1 MILISTGPKQAQA
14 KQRGNLHK
22 SLDPAAQM
30 HTGALEEPPET
41 EEEIKKSIPSRK
53 PQTPSKIMMQAYT
66 NSGRPST
73 SKFLTQQMNAALA
86 ATANSS
92 MSEIKGKP

>member
-1 MILISTGPKQAQA
+1 MILISAGPKQAQV

-22 SLDPAAQM
+22 SLDPAAQV

-73 SKFLTQQMNAALA
+73 SKFLTQ
-86 ATANSS
+86 
-92 MSEIKGKP
+92 